1 MRGKYPWRFVTYK
14 IFCKIN
20 KPNWYLFWFRKDI
33 SSLKV
38 FSENTFQL
46 DLKTYD
52 GLNQAVHPD
61 VIFKDGKYYMA
72 ISPWPF
78 MINKYENPCLF
89 LSDDGINFSPLPNC
103 QPLVF
108 PRKSKK
114 ITYLSDPAVI
124 YTDNLFCVYYR
135 EVEDIDGYQY
145 YVRIYKVTS
154 ADLSSWSKPILLSE
168 GKNEFL
174 SPAVISRNGVL
185 EIYYVASSSN
195 REIYNLYRCQ
205 EIANTFTNHELL
217 HINGMPEGFSLWHIG
232 IFKHLNQLF
241 GLMTLKNKS
250 DEKDNFL
257 RLYFAKGGND
267 GENWVITDEIRL
279 IKNQESVFSSLYKS
293 SIVIN
298 DKNECNL
305 YVSGQIGFKGTIY
318 IITNFRLDNYIQS

>member
-1 MRGKYPWRFVTYK
+1 
-14 IFCKIN
+14 
-20 KPNWYLFWFRKDI
+20 
-33 SSLKV
+33 
-38 FSENTFQL
+38 
-46 DLKTYD
+46 
-52 GLNQAVHPD
+52 
-61 VIFKDGKYYMA
+61 MA
-72 ISPWPF
+72 LSPWPF

-103 QPLVF
+103 QPLAF
-108 PRKSKK
+108 PRKSKNK
-114 ITYLSDPAVI
+114 TYLSDPAVI

-135 EVEDIDGYQY
+135 EVEDISGYQY
-145 YVRIYKVTS
+145 YTRIYKVTS

-168 GKNEFL
+168 AENEFL
-174 SPAVISRNGVL
+174 SPAVISRNGIL

-232 IFKHLNQLF
+232 IFKHLHQLF
-241 GLMTLKNKS
+241 GLMTLRNKS
-250 DEKDNFL
+250 DKNDNFL

-267 GENWVITDEIRL
+267 GKNWVITDEIRL

-305 YVSGQIGFKGTIY
+305 YVSAQIGFKLAIY
-318 IITNFRLDNYIQS
+318 VITNFRLDNYTQSQRET